1 MEANKW
7 GFNRKCVYAKRVRI
21 KFFLREMYFPF
32 PFNVLPL
39 LIYFLSY
46 IFCICCWCCV
56 LFMQYIVEN
65 EIFFKYY
72 YQVKNVNVFRVNK
85 DYWGRSKRVFVCIN
99 WIVEIA
105 IQTSNTCSNKIWNIQ
120 NRDLNYST
128 NNENKYKAIP
138 NAKQWYTILLYII
151 WFRFLLLPS
160 FAIFVLYHKFY
171 LF

>member
-21 KFFLREMYFPF
+21 KFILREMYFPF

-39 LIYFLSY
+39 LIYFLLY

-128 NNENKYKAIP
+128 NNENKYKAIR
-138 NAKQWYTILLYII
+138 NTILLYII
-151 WFRFLLLPS
+151 GFRFLLLPS